1 MLLRLVT
8 PLLPVQGLIDTASE
22 AIECIER
29 ACQQIMAAER
39 LHKVL
44 AVVLTV
50 GNTLNW
56 GTHRGNANGIRLESL
71 HKLADMKVA
80 FCPCSSVV
88 RCRDRSCLLP
98 QHANR
103 SHRGAGHET
112 DGAAVEW

>member
-1 MLLRLVT
+1 MCFHPAGSCL
-8 PLLPVQGLIDTASE
+8 QGLIDTASE

-29 ACQQIMAAER
+29 ACQQILSAER

-71 HKLADMKVA
+71 HKLADMKVGY
-80 FCPCSSVV
+80 
-88 RCRDRSCLLP
+88 CLVMWL
-98 QHANR
+98 A
-103 SHRGAGHET
+103 SKLVACLSA
-112 DGAAVEW
+112 D

>member
-1 MLLRLVT
+1 MRNACGRVSVPCQVLC
-8 PLLPVQGLIDTASE
+8 VQALIDTASE

-29 ACQQIMAAER
+29 ACQQILSAER

-71 HKLADMKVA
+71 HKLADMKV
-80 FCPCSSVV
+80 
-88 RCRDRSCLLP
+88 
-98 QHANR
+98 
-103 SHRGAGHET
+103 
-112 DGAAVEW
+112 

>member
-1 MLLRLVT
+1 M
-8 PLLPVQGLIDTASE
+8 QGLIDTASE

-29 ACQQIMAAER
+29 ACQQIMSAER

-71 HKLADMKVA
+71 HKLADMKVDSA
-80 FCPCSSVV
+80 AQRP
-88 RCRDRSCLLP
+88 LP
-98 QHANR
+98 PLAIDHADDLADYQHADIWTF
-103 SHRGAGHET
+103 GGIGHKA
-112 DGAAVEW
+112 DGAAAQW